1 MKESGSFFN
10 PIFRREF
17 TSLARA
23 WKTKIVCVAF
33 LAVLGGMLLMLWP
46 SGGVQSIVTE
56 SSRQIFSMFFS
67 VDLALILL
75 MTPAFAASAITSER
89 ERGTYGAL
97 FSTLLSPWEILT
109 GKLFSSVLLLILLVI
124 LSLPIAAV
132 CALTGGVDALFMG
145 KVIVLLFATA
155 ISYGI
160 LSLACSSI
168 VTRTTTA
175 VLLNY
180 ILVLILSGGTFLPS
194 VLLTKLLPSGT
205 ALFQLIRSFSAFD
218 ALFFLLYPDSYK
230 LTLNSTESSFLPN
243 PFTVFLLFSL
253 FLGVVSLIVFSFF
266 VRKPEL
272 YRRRRKG
279 EVFTGRK
286 QAIRRKLTFPF
297 YLMDPLK
304 RKKPIGRFA
313 NPVFVAEMRSKLFS
327 NPQFIVRSV
336 CVIFIASL
344 VLLTLT
350 ALQLSE
356 EIQASAVRA
365 AAVLFQIGIVALIA
379 PGLSSS
385 LITDEIDR
393 GTFAALRMTDITPL
407 TLILGKLKATFSY
420 AFIFIASSVFI
431 LLAMAYLEPQTVF
444 PDVSVA
450 DPGFWEALSEK
461 VRNDPEW
468 WSKFFETYR
477 SIFLWVI
484 LLLLSTMTFLSA
496 GLFASSIAK
505 NTTSAT
511 VMSYAFA
518 AFLCIVTFLPV
529 PLQAKFSKSF
539 AAFLLSLNPVAAA
552 MQLTDGAFPLYPDLW
567 QRYFVTAVLLNLA
580 LLGGAV
586 ARVYRLFRSGS

>member
-23 WKTKIVCVAF
+23 WKTKIVCVSF

-253 FLGVVSLIVFSFF
+253 FLGVVSLIVFSLF

>member
-230 LTLNSTESSFLPN
+230 LTLNSTESSLLPN

-253 FLGVVSLIVFSFF
+253 FLGVVSLIVFSLF

-272 YRRRRKG
+272 YRRKRKG